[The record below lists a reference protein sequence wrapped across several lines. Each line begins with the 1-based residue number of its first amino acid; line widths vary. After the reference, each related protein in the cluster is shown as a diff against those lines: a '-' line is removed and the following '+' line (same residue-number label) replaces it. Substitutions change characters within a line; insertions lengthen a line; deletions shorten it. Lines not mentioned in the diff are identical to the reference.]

1 MSSVSTLARSRPQ
14 RGWFH
19 QRYKEPLSLTAF
31 DGIFSSRSRKLTGFP
46 SAERARAT
54 IIKCK
59 TTTFNGQSSPSL
71 EVLPT
76 IQYP

>member
-1 MSSVSTLARSRPQ
+1 MSSVSTLAKFRPQ

-31 DGIFSSRSRKLTGFP
+31 DGHILKSIAQDIGISSG
-46 SAERARAT
+46 RACQINSGRLQYNHLQRA
-54 IIKCK
+54 
-59 TTTFNGQSSPSL
+59 SSPSL
-71 EVLPT
+71 SALPT